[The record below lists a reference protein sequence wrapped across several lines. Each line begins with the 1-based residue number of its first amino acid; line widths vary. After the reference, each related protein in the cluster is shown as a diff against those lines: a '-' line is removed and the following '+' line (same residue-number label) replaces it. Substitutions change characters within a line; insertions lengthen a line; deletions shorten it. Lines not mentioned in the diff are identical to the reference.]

1 MSFSSDVKK
10 EILVQNYEQE
20 DEIKAFLYGLTLF
33 SRAFS
38 FREISML
45 AENFE
50 VASLFKKLTS
60 YICNVDVSLS
70 KTKAGKGK
78 AVVLSASDRKK
89 LMDFWGYGTK
99 SNTARINH
107 ANLPDEECRK
117 PFLSGAFLSCGT
129 VSDPNKS
136 YHLEFVVPYKHL
148 AEDLLW
154 VLSNMDDIEL
164 NTKMTRRNSNY
175 VIYFRDSA
183 SIENMLT
190 LMGAVNSSLEF
201 MGIKMYKDMR
211 NHVNRKLNFE
221 NANLD
226 KTIDASARHV
236 KAIEKIINN
245 KGIDSLEPDL
255 RELALLRY
263 ENPAMSL
270 AELVDSLSYDI
281 SRSGVNHR
289 LDKICRI
296 AESIK

>member
-10 EILVQNYEQE
+10 EILTHTFEQE
-20 DEIKAFLYGLTLF
+20 DERKAFLYGLTLF

-45 AENFE
+45 AENYE
-50 VASLFKKLTS
+50 VAALFKDMTFEM
-60 YICNVDVSLS
+60 CGVDVNLGR
-70 KTKAGKGK
+70 TKAGKGK
-78 AVVLSASDRKK
+78 ADIPTASDRKK
-89 LMDFWGYGTK
+89 LMDFWGYGPK

-107 ANLPDEECRK
+107 GNLPDEECRK

-129 VSDPNKS
+129 ISDPNKS
-136 YHLEFVVPYKHL
+136 YHLEFVIPYKHL

-154 VLSNMDDIEL
+154 VLSDMEDVEL

-175 VIYFRDSA
+175 VIYFRDSG

-236 KAIEKIINN
+236 KAIEKIIKN

-255 RELALLRY
+255 RELAMLRY